1 MALSFSRARTTRVAL
16 ALALLLP
23 VPLVAE
29 VQWTP
34 VIRMGE
40 LFPSYII
47 ATATAKPKTNTIHNF
62 FGDLRGQIGVK
73 ATSRANNAK
82 VRVAVSSTKLIRES
96 SLTVQLPRANTAY
109 HIFPKLEYDYDA
121 LYAALEPF
129 PETVTVRVSEYN
141 AAGKAQVTEK
151 KVVVDVR
158 SLYDCLHG
166 FVDAVNNRHESTSWM
181 TAAFVDENASILD
194 EILQQ
199 ALKSGIVSSINNGYK
214 KGQAGVV
221 LQVYAIWDALQRH
234 GIKYSSI
241 SATSDASKRVSLQH
255 IRLVGDAL
263 TYQQANCVEGSVLF
277 ASLFK
282 KTGIITDL
290 VLVPRHCF
298 ICVYLDKERQIPF
311 FIETTMLGLT
321 VKQSKQFDEGSPLA
335 AVNKAKA
342 GHEDTF
348 NTFVTAQASAYKKY
362 HSYDNDP
369 ERDTKRKLINI
380 SECRKMGITPLKA
393 PVPAGAKH
401 AS

>member
-1 MALSFSRARTTRVAL
+1 M
-16 ALALLLP
+16 
-23 VPLVAE
+23 AE

-47 ATATAKPKTNTIHNF
+47 ATATAKLHTNNIHDL
-62 FGDLRGQIGVK
+62 FGDQRGQIGVK
-73 ATSRANNAK
+73 ASSRSNNAK
-82 VRVAVSSTKLIRES
+82 LRVVVSSTKLIKES
-96 SLTVQLPRANTAY
+96 SLIVHLPHANTAY
-109 HIFPKLEYDYDA
+109 HIFPTLEYDYDA

-141 AAGKAQVTEK
+141 AAGKAQVTER

-166 FVDAVNNRHESTSWM
+166 YVDAVNKRHENTSWM
-181 TAAFVDENASILD
+181 FAAYVDENASVLE

-199 ALKSGIVSSINNGYK
+199 ALKSGIVNSINNGYK

-221 LQVYAIWDALQRH
+221 LQVYAIWDALQKH

-241 SATSDASKRVSLQH
+241 SATSDTSKQVSLQH
-255 IRLVGDAL
+255 VRLIGDAL
-263 TYQQANCVEGSVLF
+263 TYQQANCVEGNVLF

-282 KTGIITDL
+282 KTGILADL

-311 FIETTMLGLT
+311 FIETTMLGST

-342 GHEDTF
+342 VHEDTF
-348 NTFVTAQASAYKKY
+348 NTFVAAQASAYKTF

-369 ERDTKRKLINI
+369 ERDAKRKLINI
-380 SECRKMGITPLKA
+380 SECRKLGITPLRA
-393 PVPAGAKH
+393 PGPAPAKP